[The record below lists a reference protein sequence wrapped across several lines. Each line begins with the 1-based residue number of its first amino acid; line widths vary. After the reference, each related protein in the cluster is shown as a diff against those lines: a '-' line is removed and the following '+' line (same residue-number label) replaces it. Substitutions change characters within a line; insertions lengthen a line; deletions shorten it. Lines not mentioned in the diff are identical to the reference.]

1 VLIAYQKGVTKIE
14 KLVILGLVIMMAMLA
29 AVPAF
34 AHEAPPFC
42 HDFNENGK
50 VKDQN
55 LADFHK
61 TIPGGLGAGG
71 HIPGSHRGFSVC
83 NPSGK

>member
-1 VLIAYQKGVTKIE
+1 VLIAYQKGVTKMK
-14 KLVILGLVIMMAMLA
+14 KLVILGLVIMIAMLA

-34 AHEAPPFC
+34 AHKAPPFC
-42 HDFNENGK
+42 HDFNDDGK
-50 VKDQN
+50 VNSQD

-61 TIPGGLGAGG
+61 TIPGELGAGG
-71 HIPGSHRGFSVC
+71 HIPGGNRGFSVC